1 MERLEKIYE
10 GKAKILYTTSDP
22 DLLIQYF
29 KDDASAFNGVKK
41 GTIIDKGVMN
51 NHVSSRIFQYLESE
65 GIKTHFVKNLND
77 REMLV
82 KKLDI
87 IPVEVDLRNVAAGS
101 LCKRLGIE
109 EGRALEKPILE
120 FFYKSDPLGDP
131 MINECY
137 VDVFG
142 WATKQEVEILKS
154 EGLKINKLMSK
165 FFKERNIRLID
176 FKVEFGRH
184 KGEVLLGDEISPDG
198 CRLWHWETSE
208 KMDKDR
214 FRFNMGNVEE
224 KYQEVYNLICSTRC
238 GANEQ

>member
-1 MERLEKIYE
+1 MERLEKLYE
-10 GKAKILYTTSDP
+10 GKAKILYNTSDP
-22 DLLIQYF
+22 ELMVQYF
-29 KDDASAFNGVKK
+29 KDDASAFDGKKK
-41 GTIIDKGVMN
+41 GTIVDKGVMN
-51 NHVSSRIFQYLESE
+51 NHMSSRIFQYLEVE

-87 IPVEVDLRNVAAGS
+87 IPIEVVLRNVAAGS

-109 EGRALEKPILE
+109 EGLILKKPILE

-131 MINECY
+131 MINECH
-137 VDVFG
+137 VDVFD

-154 EGLKINKLMSK
+154 EGIRINNLMIK
-165 FFKERNIRLID
+165 FFEERNIRLVD
-176 FKVEFGRH
+176 FKLEFGRH
-184 KGEVLLGDEISPDG
+184 NGEVMLGDEISPDG
-198 CRLWHWETSE
+198 CRLWHLETNE

-224 KYQEVYNLICSTRC
+224 KYQEVYDLIC
-238 GANEQ
+238 N

>member
-1 MERLEKIYE
+1 MERLEKLYE
-10 GKAKILYTTSDP
+10 GKAKILYNTSDP
-22 DLLIQYF
+22 DLMIQYF
-29 KDDASAFNGVKK
+29 KDDASAFDGKKK
-41 GTIIDKGVMN
+41 GTIVDKGVMN
-51 NHVSSRIFQYLESE
+51 NHMSSKIFQYLESE
-65 GIKTHFVKNLND
+65 GVETHFVKTLND

-87 IPVEVDLRNVAAGS
+87 IPVEVVLRNVAAGS

-109 EGRALEKPILE
+109 EGRVMEKPILE

-131 MINECY
+131 MINECH

-142 WATKQEVEILKS
+142 WATKEEVEILKS
-154 EGLKINKLMSK
+154 EGLKINNLMMK
-165 FFKERNIRLID
+165 FFKERNIRLVD

-184 KGEVLLGDEISPDG
+184 NGEVLLGDEISPDG
-198 CRLWHWETSE
+198 CRLWHWDTNE

-224 KYQEVYNLICSTRC
+224 KYQEVYDLIC
-238 GANEQ
+238 N

>member
-1 MERLEKIYE
+1 MERLEKLYE
-10 GKAKILYTTSDP
+10 GKAKILYKTSDP
-22 DLLIQYF
+22 DLLVQYF
-29 KDDASAFNGVKK
+29 KDDASAFDGKKK
-41 GTIIDKGVMN
+41 GTIVDKGVMN
-51 NHVSSRIFQYLESE
+51 NHMSSKIFQYLEGA

-82 KKLDI
+82 KNLDI
-87 IPVEVDLRNVAAGS
+87 IPVEVVLRNIAAGS

-109 EGRALEKPILE
+109 EGRVMENPILE

-131 MINECY
+131 MINECH

-142 WATKQEVEILKS
+142 WATKEEVEILKS
-154 EGLKINKLMSK
+154 EGLKINNLMMK
-165 FFKERNIRLID
+165 FFKDRNIRLVD

-184 KGEVLLGDEISPDG
+184 NGEVLLGDEISPDG
-198 CRLWHWETSE
+198 CRLWHWDTNE

-224 KYQEVYNLICSTRC
+224 KYQEVYDLICT
-238 GANEQ
+238 

>member
-1 MERLEKIYE
+1 MERLEKLYE

-22 DLLIQYF
+22 DLLVQYF
-29 KDDASAFNGVKK
+29 KDDATAFDGAKK

-51 NHVSSRIFQYLESE
+51 NHVSTRIFEFLESE

-87 IPVEVDLRNVAAGS
+87 IPIEVVLRNVAAGS

-109 EGRALEKPILE
+109 EGRVMEKPILE

-131 MINECY
+131 MINECH

-154 EGLKINKLMSK
+154 EGTKINNLMKK
-165 FFKERNIRLID
+165 FFEERSIRLVD

-184 KGEVLLGDEISPDG
+184 NGDVILGDEISPDG
-198 CRLWHWETSE
+198 CRLWHWETNE

-224 KYQEVYNLICSTRC
+224 KYQEVYNLIC
-238 GANEQ
+238 N